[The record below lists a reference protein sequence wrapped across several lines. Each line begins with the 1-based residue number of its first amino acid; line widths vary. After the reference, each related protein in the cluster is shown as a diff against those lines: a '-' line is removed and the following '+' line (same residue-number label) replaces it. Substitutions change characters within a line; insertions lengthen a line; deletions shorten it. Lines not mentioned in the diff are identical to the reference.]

1 MSQYPQQHGIPASA
15 RIDVH
20 DAQSLAGWAARCG
33 VAPER
38 VRIAVAEV
46 GTSALLV
53 QAWLR
58 TQAGLP
64 PEP

>member
-1 MSQYPQQHGIPASA
+1 MSQDPQRHGIPASA

-20 DAQSLAGWAARCG
+20 DAQSLAWWAARCG
-33 VAPER
+33 VSADR
-38 VRIAVAEV
+38 LHIAVAEV